1 MRTTIEGHESV
12 ATAPL
17 HPLEPYKDV
26 NELPVSVRMGIV
38 ALGRQGLPN
47 QQIAAYF
54 ELPVQWVQ
62 LFTECPPGSPEH

>member
-1 MRTTIEGHESV
+1 MHSTTEGYDSV
-12 ATAPL
+12 TTAPL

-26 NELPVSVRMGIV
+26 NDLPVSVRMSIV
-38 ALGRQGLPN
+38 ALARKGLPN
-47 QQIAAYF
+47 QQIAAFF

>member
-1 MRTTIEGHESV
+1 MHTTIEGHDSV

-26 NELPVSVRMGIV
+26 NDLPTSMRMSIV
-38 ALGRQGLPN
+38 ALGRRGSTN
-47 QQIAAYF
+47 QEIADLF
-54 ELPVQWVQ
+54 SLPVQWVQ

>member
-1 MRTTIEGHESV
+1 MHSTIEGHDSV

-17 HPLEPYKDV
+17 RPLEPYKDV

-47 QQIAAYF
+47 QQIAAFF